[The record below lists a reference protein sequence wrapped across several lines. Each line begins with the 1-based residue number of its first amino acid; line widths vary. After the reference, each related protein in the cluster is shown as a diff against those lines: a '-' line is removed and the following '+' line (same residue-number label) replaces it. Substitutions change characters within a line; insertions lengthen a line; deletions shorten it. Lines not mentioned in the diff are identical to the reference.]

1 MWSHCKHTKKE
12 KVQSLEALER
22 WNQNDEILLLGTDK
36 SKLQF
41 KAPDKMVSRVQ
52 MNDLFF
58 AIILYLHLVKL
69 LEILG
74 IPQF

>member
-1 MWSHCKHTKKE
+1 MILNSPKKE

>member
-1 MWSHCKHTKKE
+1 MILNSPKKE

-22 WNQNDEILLLGTDK
+22 LNQNDEILLLGTDK

-52 MNDLFF
+52 MNYLFF